1 MPAATLLVALAFGPW
16 ADPVRG
22 AIATATGLP
31 GLGII
36 WVYSFLIAFILPMPS
51 EIVLAAPLSLG
62 LPGWATTAL
71 IVLASGAG
79 KAAGSVVALAVG
91 YRATHSG
98 PVIRLVERLPWD
110 VIGWSERRS
119 LELAEQYGYAGLALA
134 LSVPGFPDTISIY
147 AFTVLPRNYVHFA
160 LATFAGSVGRLLV
173 TIGAFHVLTGLV

>member
-1 MPAATLLVALAFGPW
+1 VFAAPLAVELAFGPW
-16 ADPVRG
+16 ADPVRD
-22 AIATATGLP
+22 AITTATGLP

-51 EIVLAAPLSLG
+51 EIVLAAPLSFG

-79 KAAGSVVALAVG
+79 KATGSVVALALG

-110 VIGWSERRS
+110 VMGWTERRS
-119 LELAEQYGYAGLALA
+119 IEIAEEYGYVGLALA
-134 LSVPGFPDTISIY
+134 LSVPGFPDTLSIY
-147 AFTVLPRNYVHFA
+147 AFTVLPQNYARFA

-173 TIGAFHVLTGLV
+173 TIGAYQVLIRLI